1 MASII
6 CVSPHNGT
14 SSASHVI
21 ACWQRGYT
29 VSTSTLTVTFV
40 PARGWV
46 VRPARAESGEIRA
59 HSARKSKSSREIAN

>member
-40 PARGWV
+40 PGRGLGGPASARGE
-46 VRPARAESGEIRA
+46 RGDTRTFRAE
-59 HSARKSKSSREIAN
+59 K

>member
-40 PARGWV
+40 PARLGG
-46 VRPARAESGEIRA
+46 PASARGERGDTRTFRAE
-59 HSARKSKSSREIAN
+59 K